1 MYVLDTNV
9 LSEFRKESTGR
20 IDLRVQAWASRVS
33 DSRMFLSAVTILE
46 VEIGVLQKERRDAI
60 QGALLRGW
68 FETHVLSS
76 FAGRILPF
84 DVLAAHHC
92 ARLHV
97 PNPHSQRDAM
107 IAATALVHGMTVV
120 TRNVEDFAGTGVA
133 VLNPWEA

>member
-20 IDLRVQAWASRVS
+20 IDANVKAWASRVS
-33 DSRMFLSAVTILE
+33 ESRMFLAAVTILE
-46 VEIGVLQKERRDAI
+46 VEVGVLQMERRDRQ

-68 FETHVLSS
+68 FELHVLSS

-84 DVLAAHHC
+84 DVQAAHHR
-92 ARLHV
+92 ARMHV

-120 TRNVEDFAGTGVA
+120 TRNVEDFRSTGVS
-133 VLNPWEA
+133 VFNPWEA